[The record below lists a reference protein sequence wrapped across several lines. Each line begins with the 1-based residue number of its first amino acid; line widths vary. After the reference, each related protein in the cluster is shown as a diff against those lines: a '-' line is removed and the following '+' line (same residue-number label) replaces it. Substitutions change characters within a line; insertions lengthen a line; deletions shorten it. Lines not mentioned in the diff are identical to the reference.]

1 MTDSTTAA
9 QPGMATEDIVLCLE
23 NVVQEPLNCG
33 RVLKYPVARS

>member
-9 QPGMATEDIVLCLE
+9 QPGMAAQDIVLCLE
-23 NVVQEPLNCG
+23 NAAQDPLNRG